1 MASHGVRCE
10 CRLKTEA
17 FTSSSLRPSKQIQN
31 RFLLHRNALHGRIY
45 TSTNELSA
53 MRGSLNSRVGMLSHG
68 HGMTR
73 YGVSRAVDCGAFGK
87 KKNEGSLDDRI
98 ASGEFDDSGST
109 KEKITRPLRK
119 ALAKD
124 PLGVGR
130 ALSLWLAKLGI
141 QWRKIAAERMPTA
154 TGDIREIV
162 GQPVFIPLYSLFRIY
177 GKVFR
182 LSFGPKSFVIV
193 SDSEVA
199 KHVLLTNANNYSK
212 GLLSEILDFVMGTG
226 LIPAD
231 GEIWKVRRRAIL
243 PALHKKYIDAMITM
257 FGESALHGSE
267 VMMKYSEKGEAVEM
281 ENFFSRLALD
291 IIGKAVFNYEFDSLT
306 NDDPVIKAV
315 YTVLREAEYR
325 STYPIPYWNVPPLK
339 AIVPRQRECDEA
351 LTIVTNT
358 LNDLIAKCKKMVE
371 ENDEEFVE
379 EFLSKADPS
388 ILHFL
393 IASGDQ
399 ITSKQLRDD
408 LMTLLIAGHETTAA
422 VLTWTM
428 HCIVGDAEVTRR
440 IQEEADEVLGD
451 RLPTLEDLKNLKF
464 TTRVINEA
472 MRLYPQPPVLI
483 RRALDDDVLGG
494 YKVEKGS
501 DLFISVW
508 NLHRNPAYWTNPDKF
523 DPDRFPVDGPMPN
536 EVTEDFRYLPFGGG
550 KRKCI
555 GDQFALFESVASLAV
570 LMRRFNFS
578 RPEDAP
584 EVGMTTGA
592 TIHTT
597 NGLYLK
603 PTPRVIGTSSE
614 DVSSPS
620 NSHVPMAM
628 AFTEENESSR
638 RVDRL

>member
-17 FTSSSLRPSKQIQN
+17 FTSTSLRPSKQIQN

-45 TSTNELSA
+45 TSTNDLSA

-603 PTPRVIGTSSE
+603 PTPRVVGTSSE